1 VQRVLVANRGE
12 IAVRV
17 IRACT
22 DEGLEAVAAVSEA
35 DRDSLPAHLADEAV
49 CIGPA
54 SPAESYLDVNRVIAA
69 AAVSGCDALHPGY
82 GFLSERPELAAA
94 CAEEGIT
101 FIGPSAEM
109 IRRGGDKVV
118 ARELASSL
126 GVPLGAGSET
136 VATGEEAETAA
147 AEVGYPVILKAAAG
161 GGGKGMVVVTDPGE
175 VAQRFQA
182 ASFQALSAFGDGRVY
197 VEHYITNARHVEV
210 QILADTHGSVI
221 HLGERDCSY
230 QRRYQ
235 KLLEEGPGSDL
246 PAAMRA
252 ELQAA
257 AVAIARELKY
267 VGAATVEF
275 VVDLDAG
282 TFSFLEINTRVQVE
296 HPVTEM
302 ITGVDIVRAQLR
314 VAAGERLGI
323 EQSDVVLSGHAIEC
337 RINAESADRGFLPS
351 PGRIERWFAPVSS
364 YVRVDTHC
372 YPGYD
377 IPPYYDSLL
386 AKVIVWGEDRD
397 QAITRMERA
406 LRHLE
411 IDGVATTVPFHQA
424 VLAHPDFRA
433 RRINTKWVE
442 DVFLP
447 MFSTDRLFDKVGS

>member
-12 IAVRV
+12 IAVRI
-17 IRACT
+17 IRACV
-22 DEGLEAVAAVSEA
+22 DEGLETVAAVSEA
-35 DRDSLPAHLADEAV
+35 DRDSLPAHLADDAI

-54 SPAESYLDVNRVIAA
+54 SPAESYLDVGRVVTAA
-69 AAVSGCDALHPGY
+69 LVTGCDALHPGY

-94 CAEEGIT
+94 CAEKGIT
-101 FIGPSAEM
+101 FVGPSAEM
-109 IRRGGDKVV
+109 IRQGGDKVV
-118 ARELASSL
+118 ARDLARRL

-136 VATGEEAETAA
+136 VASAEEAVAA
-147 AEVGYPVILKAAAG
+147 AAVVGYPVILKAAAG
-161 GGGKGMVVVTDPGE
+161 GGGKGMVVVHDPAE
-175 VAQRFQA
+175 LADRFRA
-182 ASFQALSAFGDGRVY
+182 ASFSALSAFGDGRVY
-197 VEHYITNARHVEV
+197 LEHYITNARHVEV
-210 QILADTHGSVI
+210 QILADAHGNVI

-235 KLLEEGPGSDL
+235 KLLEEGPAGDL

-252 ELQAA
+252 GLAAA
-257 AVAIARELKY
+257 AVAIARALGY

-282 TFSFLEINTRVQVE
+282 AFSFLEVNTRVQVE

-314 VAAGERLGI
+314 VAAGEPLRI
-323 EQSDVVLSGHAIEC
+323 AQDDVVLSGHAIEC
-337 RINAESADRGFLPS
+337 RINAEAADRGFMPS
-351 PGRIERWFAPVSS
+351 PGRIERWIAPQGT
-364 YVRVDTHC
+364 YLRVDTHC
-372 YPGYD
+372 YPGCAV
-377 IPPYYDSLL
+377 PPDYDSLL

-397 QAITRMERA
+397 RAIARMERA

-411 IDGVATTVPFHQA
+411 IEGVATTLPFHQA

-433 RRINTKWVE
+433 RRINTNWVE

-447 MFSTDRLFDKVGS
+447 HFSTDRLFDTVAT

>member
-1 VQRVLVANRGE
+1 MQRVLVANRGE

-22 DEGLEAVAAVSEA
+22 DEGLETVAAVSEA
-35 DRDSLPAHLADEAV
+35 DRDSLPAHLADDAV
-49 CIGPA
+49 FIGPA
-54 SPAESYLDVNRVIAA
+54 SPAESYLDVNRVVAA
-69 AAVSGCDALHPGY
+69 ALVNGCDALHPGY

-101 FIGPSAEM
+101 FVGPSAEM

-118 ARELASSL
+118 ARELARSL
-126 GVPLGAGSET
+126 GVPLGAGSDT
-136 VATGEEAETAA
+136 VATGDEAVAAA
-147 AEVGYPVILKAAAG
+147 AEVGFPVILKAAAG
-161 GGGKGMVVVTDPGE
+161 GGGKGMVVVHDPGE
-175 VAQRFQA
+175 VAERFSA

-210 QILADTHGSVI
+210 QILADAHGSVI

-252 ELQAA
+252 ELHAA
-257 AVAIARELKY
+257 AVAIARELGY

-275 VVDLDAG
+275 VVDLDTN

-314 VAAGERLGI
+314 VAAGEPLGI
-323 EQSDVVLSGHAIEC
+323 DQSDVVLSGHAVEC
-337 RINAESADRGFLPS
+337 RINAEAADRGFLPS
-351 PGRIERWFAPVSS
+351 PGRIDRWIAPQSS

-372 YPGYD
+372 YPGYVV
-377 IPPYYDSLL
+377 PPYYDSLL
-386 AKVIVWGEDRD
+386 AKVIAWGEDRD
-397 QAITRMERA
+397 QAVARMDRA
-406 LRHLE
+406 LRHFE
-411 IDGVATTVPFHQA
+411 VDGIATTVPFHQA

-442 DVFLP
+442 DVFLDTSKNKQ
-447 MFSTDRLFDKVGS
+447 FSGSTR